1 MAERER
7 LHFFLS
13 FAPSQFKV
21 FTPNRESGSH
31 SFLTSCNSPARPS
44 TAPALA
50 PRWRWLAMLRSRW
63 GSVYALLAR
72 PRYLLRAERGS
83 ARIPQGSTR
92 NHSKW
97 AKIQYPT
104 EKANYCETTIQ
115 YHSVCPYGVMGYQAS
130 QEPSKEFINTTRPD
144 PQPRYRL
151 EFIQDGA
158 LVKAWPSR
166 DPTYPKRCGGGKW
179 IKLATIP
186 ELDFLGLDRF
196 QQIEAST
203 NKIEED
209 AFAEKMR
216 LIGARWQAHI
226 TQIITL

>member
-1 MAERER
+1 MIQKEKPAESSAGILFVLECER
-7 LHFFLS
+7 SL
-13 FAPSQFKV
+13 A
-21 FTPNRESGSH
+21 TAG
-31 SFLTSCNSPARPS
+31 SCNS
-44 TAPALA
+44 LV
-50 PRWRWLAMLRSRW
+50 
-63 GSVYALLAR
+63 G
-72 PRYLLRAERGS
+72 
-83 ARIPQGSTR
+83 
-92 NHSKW
+92 
-97 AKIQYPT
+97 
-104 EKANYCETTIQ
+104 
-115 YHSVCPYGVMGYQAS
+115 
-130 QEPSKEFINTTRPD
+130 FINTTRPD

-151 EFIQDGA
+151 GFIQGGA